1 MLSQLHREVK
11 CEKLCRLSFDCYVLG
26 MPAVELAPLAAQNEI
41 ALQTYTKVP
50 LSFVPSL

>member
-1 MLSQLHREVK
+1 MNDIELAKRQDIALAMS
-11 CEKLCRLSFDCYVLG
+11 
-26 MPAVELAPLAAQNEI
+26 AVELAPLAAQNEI